1 MRIGILT
8 FHRAHNYGAVLQCY
22 ALQQYLKAQ
31 GHEVYVIDYNNKHL
45 WADYSWRD
53 RNSEKEMRENIFKF
67 PVRLLHYLKIKRRE
81 IIRYCKFVIFQ
92 EHILALANIESI
104 YKRPYDL
111 ILIGSDQVW
120 NTNITMGLD
129 PYYWGVFDRPS
140 STKVATYA
148 ASLRALWEEKDY
160 KFIHHALQ
168 MLDGISVRESAVGQ
182 YVKNLFPDLMV
193 SCVPDPVFLLPAHQW
208 LSFAKIPAYKKP
220 YAFFYQAERSE
231 VVYNTACEISSKFGL
246 PLIVLSADARARN
259 SKECHSASPQEF
271 IGWIQNADLVIT
283 SSFHALAF
291 SIIFQKDF
299 YAINLNKGKD
309 ERLNSI
315 LSLFGLEERL
325 VDNVNMCKVMKPH
338 YNTEAM
344 NLLRT
349 AACDFIN
356 QVIMK

>member
-31 GHEVYVIDYNNKHL
+31 GHETYVIDYNNKKL
-45 WADYSWRD
+45 WAYYSWRD
-53 RNSEKEMRENIFKF
+53 RNYEKEIRENILRF
-67 PVRLLHYLKIKRRE
+67 PVRLFRYLRIKRRE
-81 IIRYCKFVIFQ
+81 IIRYCKFVFFQ
-92 EHILALANIESI
+92 EHVLTLANVESI
-104 YKRPYDL
+104 NKKPYDL

-160 KFIHHALQ
+160 IFIHQALQ
-168 MLDGISVRESAVGQ
+168 KLDGISVRESAVGQ
-182 YVKNLFPDLMV
+182 YVKNLFPDLTV

-208 LSFAKIPAYKKP
+208 SSLAKTPAYKKP

-231 VVYNTACEISSKFGL
+231 QIYNTACEISSKFGF

-271 IGWIQNADLVIT
+271 IGWILNASLVIT
-283 SSFHALAF
+283 SSFHALVF

-309 ERLNSI
+309 ERLNNI

-325 VDNVNMCKVMKPH
+325 VNDASQCKELKDFNNREVLDKIRQQANS
-338 YNTEAM
+338 Y
-344 NLLRT
+344 LRK
-349 AACDFIN
+349 IL
-356 QVIMK
+356 

>member
-22 ALQQYLKAQ
+22 ALQQYLISL
-31 GHEVYVIDYNNKHL
+31 GHDAYVIDYNKKEL
-45 WADYSWRD
+45 WAGYDWRD
-53 RNSEKEMRENIFKF
+53 KVYERQILKKTIKF
-67 PVRLLHYLKIKRRE
+67 PFRYFRYIWGRRKQ
-81 IIRYCKFVIFQ
+81 ILRYYKFVFFQ
-92 EHILALANIESI
+92 NHILRLSSI
-104 YKRPYDL
+104 RSINRSPYDL